1 MINEIRSEGGQA
13 FIQSEK
19 DSWRPL
25 KLRSSIGSVK
35 GSDFNQRILMHYVS
49 SCPDI
54 PLVVCLGRAG
64 TGKSFVA
71 LAACLELL
79 IDGRDYQKMIF
90 TKPLVSVSRSRFMGT
105 LPGTLDE
112 KVAPF
117 VESIYDVAEAMEK
130 ASTVEQL
137 FKERIIEFVPL
148 DFMRGR
154 SFENALVVCDEVQN
168 LDRHELMT
176 LVSRLGKHSRM
187 ILLGDP
193 SPLQRDSDPSCSP
206 AILELVESP
215 KFHDSPL
222 TAFVRLNKIMRS
234 PVIELVED
242 ILFSPSQERSEL
254 IALGSTNRQ
263 ERIMKS

>member
-1 MINEIRSEGGQA
+1 MVNEIRSEGGQA
-13 FIQSEK
+13 FIQTEEGC
-19 DSWRPL
+19 WNPL
-25 KLRSSIGSVK
+25 KISGSIGSVK
-35 GSDFNQRILMHYVS
+35 GSDFNQKTLIHYIS
-49 SCPDI
+49 SCPHI

-64 TGKSFVA
+64 TGKSFIT
-71 LAACLELL
+71 LASCLDLL
-79 IDGRDYQKMIF
+79 TEGRDYQKMIF
-90 TKPLVSVSRSRFMGT
+90 TKPLVSVSRSKFLGT

-117 VESIYDVAEAMEK
+117 VESIFDVAEAMEK
-130 ASTVEQL
+130 VSTVEQL
-137 FKERIIEFVPL
+137 FKERVIEFVPL

-193 SPLQRDSDPSCSP
+193 SPLQRDSDSGAQP
-206 AILELVESP
+206 AILELVNSG
-215 KFHDSPL
+215 KFHASPL
-222 TAFVRLNKIMRS
+222 TAFVRLNKMMRS

-242 ILFSPSQERSEL
+242 VLFSPSQESSEH
-254 IALGSTNRQ
+254 ATQ
-263 ERIMKS
+263 ERIRILADSH